1 MLKSRLWEQNHLDMN
16 LSSAIITYQSGVWS
30 WTCFSTSLYLCFLIC
45 KMGVTAALTS
55 LDCWEGL
62 NEQILDKPST
72 WWVLHKDEL
81 LKLSE
86 HNRLLEVWL
95 ATDETTTLRSSLKK
109 KKSQTKHQIKTSF
122 HKSIMKQSAS
132 VKWCINSWQ
141 SFADMGSF
149 SFMKNRL
156 IRVCY
161 NLDRCC
167 LILTLSFSP
176 PFAVTMVSS
185 LLFHYGNICFKSVL
199 LHFIPLL
206 LLYVST

>member
-1 MLKSRLWEQNHLDMN
+1 
-16 LSSAIITYQSGVWS
+16 
-30 WTCFSTSLYLCFLIC
+30 
-45 KMGVTAALTS
+45 
-55 LDCWEGL
+55 
-62 NEQILDKPST
+62 
-72 WWVLHKDEL
+72 
-81 LKLSE
+81 
-86 HNRLLEVWL
+86 
-95 ATDETTTLRSSLKK
+95 
-109 KKSQTKHQIKTSF
+109 
-122 HKSIMKQSAS
+122 MKQSAS

-206 LLYVST
+206 LLYVSTWKSPGPSSRDVTWTVSPRATEPGLGHHCYFTSQDQYNQMDRMGMFGSEWQLTSSLLNNHCVPGLAVNTPHALMLTKLL

>member
-16 LSSAIITYQSGVWS
+16 LSSATITYQSGIWS

-81 LKLSE
+81 LQLSE
-86 HNRLLEVWL
+86 HNRFLEVCRL

-109 KKSQTKHQIKTSF
+109 KKKNPKQNIRLRHS
-122 HKSIMKQSAS
+122 SI
-132 VKWCINSWQ
+132 
-141 SFADMGSF
+141 
-149 SFMKNRL
+149 
-156 IRVCY
+156 
-161 NLDRCC
+161 
-167 LILTLSFSP
+167 
-176 PFAVTMVSS
+176 S
-185 LLFHYGNICFKSVL
+185 LLWNKVLPWNGVLTVGNPLQIWVHFHLWKIG
-199 LHFIPLL
+199 
-206 LLYVST
+206 